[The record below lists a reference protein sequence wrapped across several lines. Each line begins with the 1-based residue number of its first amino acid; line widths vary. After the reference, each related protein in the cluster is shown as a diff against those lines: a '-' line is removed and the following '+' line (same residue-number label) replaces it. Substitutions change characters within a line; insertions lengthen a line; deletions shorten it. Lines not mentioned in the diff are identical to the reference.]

1 MEERAVPLDADNI
14 ESVDSDD
21 FRSQII
27 PLLILTSIFFL
38 NFIARVSLAPL
49 MPEIE
54 RELGLSHGEAG
65 FIFLLISLG
74 YFITLFGSG
83 WISSRFTHRRTV
95 TFSSMTLGLAIIG
108 TAFSSNLWAVRVG
121 VLLLGMAAGL
131 YLPSG
136 IATLT
141 AVVSSRHW
149 GKAIA
154 IHELAPNLSFVVA
167 PLLSEIV
174 LIWFSWRAVLV
185 LLGVAAM
192 LNAMSFARFGR
203 GGDFKGVTPSLSS
216 FRPFLVEPA
225 FWIMLLLFS
234 LGISGSLAVYTMLP
248 LYLITEHG
256 LDRNLTNTLVAVSR
270 ISGIVMAFAG
280 GWVTDRFGPKKTLV
294 SVFLLTGVTTVL
306 LGAVSSSWVL
316 VIVFLQPM
324 LAVCFFPAGFA
335 SLSRIG
341 PSNSRNLAVSLTI
354 PFAFLIGGGAI
365 PAGIGFMG
373 DTVSFA
379 LGIVMVGGLILC
391 GAGLACFLRFQEKR
405 APSP

>member
-1 MEERAVPLDADNI
+1 
-14 ESVDSDD
+14 
-21 FRSQII
+21 
-27 PLLILTSIFFL
+27 
-38 NFIARVSLAPL
+38 
-49 MPEIE
+49 
-54 RELGLSHGEAG
+54 
-65 FIFLLISLG
+65 
-74 YFITLFGSG
+74 
-83 WISSRFTHRRTV
+83 
-95 TFSSMTLGLAIIG
+95 
-108 TAFSSNLWAVRVG
+108 
-121 VLLLGMAAGL
+121 MAAGL

-154 IHELAPNLSFVVA
+154 IHELAPNLSFVAA

-192 LNAMSFARFGR
+192 LNAMFFARFGR

-256 LDRNLTNTLVAVSR
+256 LDRNLTNTLVAISR
-270 ISGIVMAFAG
+270 
-280 GWVTDRFGPKKTLV
+280 
-294 SVFLLTGVTTVL
+294 
-306 LGAVSSSWVL
+306 SSSWVL

-373 DTVSFA
+373 DAVSFA

-391 GAGLACFLRFQEKR
+391 GAGLAFFLRFQEKR

>member
-1 MEERAVPLDADNI
+1 
-14 ESVDSDD
+14 
-21 FRSQII
+21 
-27 PLLILTSIFFL
+27 
-38 NFIARVSLAPL
+38 
-49 MPEIE
+49 
-54 RELGLSHGEAG
+54 
-65 FIFLLISLG
+65 
-74 YFITLFGSG
+74 
-83 WISSRFTHRRTV
+83 
-95 TFSSMTLGLAIIG
+95 
-108 TAFSSNLWAVRVG
+108 
-121 VLLLGMAAGL
+121 MAAGL

-154 IHELAPNLSFVVA
+154 IHELAPNLSFVAA

-192 LNAMSFARFGR
+192 LNAMFFARFGR

-256 LDRNLTNTLVAVSR
+256 LDRNLTNTLVAISR

-294 SVFLLTGVTTVL
+294 SVFLLTGATTVL

-373 DTVSFA
+373 DAVSFA